1 MTMRATILATSMILA
16 AAGAAGADDLASRA
30 PTGEEQRMMALV
42 LKAEGFAPCTTVALA
57 DGRWSCRTTNAQGQ
71 GYRISLSNLDFAVI
85 GRQRIE

>member
-1 MTMRATILATSMILA
+1 MRATILAASMILA

-30 PTGEEQRMMALV
+30 LTGEELRMMALV

-71 GYRISLSNLDFAVI
+71 GYQISLSNLDFAVI
-85 GRQRIE
+85 ARQRIQ